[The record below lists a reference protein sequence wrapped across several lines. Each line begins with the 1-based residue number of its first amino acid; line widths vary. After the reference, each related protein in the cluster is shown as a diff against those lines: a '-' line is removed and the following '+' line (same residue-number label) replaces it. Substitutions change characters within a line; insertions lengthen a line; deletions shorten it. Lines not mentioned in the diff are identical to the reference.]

1 MTTEFSEEF
10 IENTKGL
17 LEKNLD
23 LEILNELFKK
33 RTGIK
38 NFFISYDEID
48 DFKSFLD
55 NLEVF
60 NEDCEDLGD
69 FQTPIH
75 LTNKICKYLLNQG
88 FSPDIIFEP
97 TVGRGNFVIS
107 AINTFN
113 TLQFIYSVD
122 IQRKYDW
129 LFKLN
134 ILKLSNEK
142 EINIVE
148 TEFHRDNIFHHQLSS
163 NFKKFLDTNCKSL
176 LILGN
181 PPWVTNTKL
190 STLNSKN
197 LPTKSNI
204 KGLNGI
210 DAITGKSNFD
220 IAEFILLSMINL
232 FSNREC
238 KIAMLCKTSVVK
250 NLVKDMKRLSLNLS
264 DIKSLV
270 INSKKEFGINAD
282 AALFVADIGRGEED
296 FCTVSSFYDE
306 ESDKKIFGWYGDKF
320 VSNLI
325 SYKKYKYLDGKSPF
339 EWRNGVKHDSIKVMV
354 LKKDIPDSLSNGFNE
369 TVNIE
374 KGILYPFLKGSNL
387 KKPLID
393 NTLLS
398 VIITQKST
406 NEDTSYISSDYPNAW
421 EYLLEHAKYLD
432 NRKSAVY
439 KKRPRF
445 SIFGIGDYSFK
456 PYKIAIP
463 GFYKNPKFSLILPI
477 DDKPVMLDDTCY
489 YLSFSEFEEAFFT
502 WILLNKEEVIKFLN
516 SIVFL
521 DSKRPFTKEIL
532 MRLDLTRLVEKT
544 TFEDVLYIYENR
556 LKFYISYKFK
566 EEDFINYK
574 KILSI
579 QMDKIKIDEQI
590 KLKYPS

>member
-1 MTTEFSEEF
+1 MNILKENWDQNFSSHMM
-10 IENTKGL
+10 KL
-17 LEKNLD
+17 M
-23 LEILNELFKK
+23 ILK
-33 RTGIK
+33 
-38 NFFISYDEID
+38 
-48 DFKSFLD
+48 FLD

-270 INSKKEFGINAD
+270 INSKRI
-282 AALFVADIGRGEED
+282 
-296 FCTVSSFYDE
+296 
-306 ESDKKIFGWYGDKF
+306 WY
-320 VSNLI
+320 
-325 SYKKYKYLDGKSPF
+325 
-339 EWRNGVKHDSIKVMV
+339 
-354 LKKDIPDSLSNGFNE
+354 
-369 TVNIE
+369 
-374 KGILYPFLKGSNL
+374 
-387 KKPLID
+387 
-393 NTLLS
+393 
-398 VIITQKST
+398 
-406 NEDTSYISSDYPNAW
+406 
-421 EYLLEHAKYLD
+421 
-432 NRKSAVY
+432 
-439 KKRPRF
+439 
-445 SIFGIGDYSFK
+445 
-456 PYKIAIP
+456 
-463 GFYKNPKFSLILPI
+463 
-477 DDKPVMLDDTCY
+477 
-489 YLSFSEFEEAFFT
+489 
-502 WILLNKEEVIKFLN
+502 
-516 SIVFL
+516 
-521 DSKRPFTKEIL
+521 
-532 MRLDLTRLVEKT
+532 
-544 TFEDVLYIYENR
+544 
-556 LKFYISYKFK
+556 
-566 EEDFINYK
+566 
-574 KILSI
+574 
-579 QMDKIKIDEQI
+579 
-590 KLKYPS
+590 